1 MDASDIRRLRAKMAL
16 SINVT
21 LVPPVSS
28 TKKGVPYVELSL
40 IDPYPTFLF

>member
-1 MDASDIRRLRAKMAL
+1 MDASNIRRLRAKMAL

-21 LVPPVSS
+21 LVTPVSS

-40 IDPYPTFLF
+40 IDPYPTLLF